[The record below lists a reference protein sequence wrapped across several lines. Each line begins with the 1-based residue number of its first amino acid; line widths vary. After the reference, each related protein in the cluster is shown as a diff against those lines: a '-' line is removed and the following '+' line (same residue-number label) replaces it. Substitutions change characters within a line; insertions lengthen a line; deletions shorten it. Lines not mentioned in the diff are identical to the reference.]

1 MKKLTWII
9 ILIVAVGVGGAVF
22 YASRGDKEPQ
32 VTTLKVSRGDIIDGV
47 GSTGTLQAVTTVS
60 VGTQVSGIVQ
70 ELNADFNSI
79 VKKGQVI
86 ARLDPS
92 LLNTALETAQANLT
106 NAQANLQRQ
115 EVAVQDT
122 ETKLKRAQEL
132 MAKQLETQVDY
143 ETAQV
148 NEKQAKAQLES
159 NKSQVTQAQAALDKA
174 KVDLDH
180 TVITAPIDGVVIKRS
195 VDKGQTVN
203 AGMSA
208 PEIFIIAADL
218 TKMQVNANIDESDVG
233 QIRPGENVTFRVD
246 AYPNET
252 FHGTVLQVRLNPTTV
267 QNVVT
272 YSTIINVPNPD
283 LKLAPGMTANLTIEI
298 ARRTDVLRVPNAA
311 LRFRPTQD
319 IFDALKQPMPQELQ
333 RGFGRGGRRG
343 GANAQNGQG
352 GAPGS
357 NPENPQPQGAQPN
370 TGRPSTGSGQRPQQ
384 QGTQANANAQGR
396 GGSPNS
402 TFSRGGGDYSNMT
415 PEERQ
420 KRLQERLAQMTPEQR
435 QQWEQRRQQF
445 QAQGGSGGGR
455 GGFGGRGGSGQ
466 QAQSGNRG
474 AVASSSKPQTMIEK
488 VAEANNATTIDA
500 LFGPIVIPETRGRA
514 WLYVDGKLQPV
525 SLRLG
530 VTDGTYTEVLNDTAL
545 HEGQD
550 VVTAIVVPDAAKP
563 GTTNNNA
570 NGNPLMPQ
578 RRGGPG
584 GFRGGR

>member
-9 ILIVAVGVGGAVF
+9 GLIVVLGAAGAVF

-32 VTTLKVSRGDIIDGV
+32 VTTLKVTRGDIIDGV
-47 GSTGTLQAVTTVS
+47 GATGTLQAVTTVS

-70 ELNADFNSI
+70 DLNADFNSI

-106 NAQANLQRQ
+106 NAQANLERQ
-115 EVAVQDT
+115 KVAVQDA
-122 ETKLKRAQEL
+122 ETKLNRAKEL
-132 MAKQLETQVDY
+132 MAKQLETQQDY
-143 ETAQV
+143 DTAQV
-148 NEKQAKAQLES
+148 NYKQALAQQKS
-159 NKSQVTQAQAALDKA
+159 NESQVTQAQAAVDKA

-180 TVITAPIDGVVIKRS
+180 TIITAPIDGVVIKRS

-252 FHGTVLQVRLNPTTV
+252 FHGTVNQVRLNPTTV

-272 YSTIINVPNPD
+272 YSTIIDVPNPN
-283 LKLAPGMTANLTIEI
+283 LKLDPGMTANLTIEI
-298 ARRTDVLRVPNAA
+298 AKRTDVLRIPNAA

-343 GANAQNGQG
+343 GANGQNGQAG
-352 GAPGS
+352 TPGS
-357 NPENPQPQGAQPN
+357 NPENPQPQG
-370 TGRPSTGSGQRPQQ
+370 
-384 QGTQANANAQGR
+384 TQANAAHPSTGAAQAPSSGGR

-420 KRLQERLAQMTPEQR
+420 KRMQERLAQMTPEQR
-435 QQWEQRRQQF
+435 AQWEQRRQQF
-445 QAQGGSGGGR
+445 QAQGG
-455 GGFGGRGGSGQ
+455 GRGGSGRQ
-466 QAQSGNRG
+466 GQNGTRG
-474 AVASSSKPQTMIEK
+474 AQSSSKPQTMIEK

-500 LFGPIVIPETRGRA
+500 LFGPITIPETRGRA
-514 WLYVDGKLQPV
+514 WLYVDGKLQLV

-530 VTDGTYTEVLNDTAL
+530 VTDGTYTEVLNDSAL

-563 GTTNNNA
+563 ATNNNA